1 VGEEIADGKDAGRR
15 SGAGRGHARK
25 LGRAGLSRRR
35 GKGQAAVAASGPVSA
50 TSENTPSAYEPPVT
64 RLVTRLVTRPVTR
77 PVITDS
83 GLTGMV
89 GTTLRST
96 GAMLAS
102 AQTPARTPARTAAR
116 TAARLG
122 RGLYVPTMVIAGVA
136 AWLSWRGWEALGQ
149 SGVAQSV
156 HAGRFELAGPAV
168 LGFVLAV
175 CICEQIRPAQRR
187 PVLARGHLLDVCYLL
202 FYALLVV
209 PLIVLVGTG
218 FAGLLARLEPWL
230 VLPRLPG
237 VPGWCFIGLAVLGI
251 DAVDWLTHLANH
263 RITTLW
269 RLHAVHHS
277 QEELSILTT
286 YRAHPLV
293 HVSFLLSAIPVL
305 AVGSN
310 TQTPAVVLTV
320 YACLGALP
328 HANVRWT
335 YGRAGRILV
344 SPAYHRIHHSAT
356 GRLDINLGTV
366 FAIWDTLSRR
376 AVFPARRA
384 ESAVIPTGLA
394 GRPIPVEQSGRRLR
408 LGRTMLRQLAEPFT
422 STRTEPR

>member
-1 VGEEIADGKDAGRR
+1 MLGTRE
-15 SGAGRGHARK
+15 GH
-25 LGRAGLSRRR
+25 GLC
-35 GKGQAAVAASGPVSA
+35 
-50 TSENTPSAYEPPVT
+50 
-64 RLVTRLVTRPVTR
+64 L
-77 PVITDS
+77 
-83 GLTGMV
+83 
-89 GTTLRST
+89 
-96 GAMLAS
+96 
-102 AQTPARTPARTAAR
+102 
-116 TAARLG
+116 
-122 RGLYVPTMVIAGVA
+122 PTVVIAGAA
-136 AWLSWRGWEALGQ
+136 AWLSWRGWDVLGR
-149 SGVAQSV
+149 SGVVQSV
-156 HAGRFELAGPAV
+156 NASRFELAGPVV

-175 CICEQIRPAQRR
+175 CVIEQIRPAQRR
-187 PVLARGHLLDVCYLL
+187 PLFARGHLLDVCYLL

-209 PLIVLVGTG
+209 PLIVLLGTG

-230 VLPRLPG
+230 VLPRVPD
-237 VPGWCFIGLAVLGI
+237 VPGWCFTGLAVLGI

-293 HVSFLLSAIPVL
+293 HVSFLLSAIPIL
-305 AVGSN
+305 AVGAN
-310 TQTPAVVLTV
+310 TQTPAVVLTI

-335 YGRAGRILV
+335 YGRVGRIFV

-366 FAIWDTLSRR
+366 FAVWDALSLR
-376 AVFPARRA
+376 AVFPARQA
-384 ESAVIPTGLA
+384 EAAVIATGLA
-394 GRPIPVEQSGRRLR
+394 GRPVPVEQADRRLR

-422 STRTEPR
+422 PPRTSIRTEPQ